1 MVDLLSEQAPTTI
14 VCQLFGVSRSSYY
27 NRRSRHQCVDVKR
40 VELTAK
46 VREIHRISR
55 GSAGSR
61 TIKTKLTDAGI
72 EIGRYKVRSL
82 MSEAGLVSTQPG
94 AHAYK
99 VAKHERPDIPN
110 DLDREF
116 EVSSPN
122 RVWCGDITY
131 IWTTQGWVYLAVI
144 MDLYARRI
152 IGWAISEHP
161 DADLVV
167 QALNR
172 AYQQRGRPSGV
183 MFHSDQGSQYGS
195 LKFRQH
201 LWRYRIKQSMSRRGN
216 CWDNAPMERL
226 FRSLKS
232 EWVPDLGYPNLLTA
246 EKDIGHYLMSYY
258 NEYRPHSYNNGLSP
272 VAAEKELNLL
282 SGNT

>member
-1 MVDLLSEQAPTTI
+1 M
-14 VCQLFGVSRSSYY
+14 
-27 NRRSRHQCVDVKR
+27 DVER

-46 VREIHRISR
+46 VREIHNISR

-61 TIKTKLTDAGI
+61 TIKTKLIEAGI
-72 EIGRYKVRSL
+72 EIGRYKVRRL
-82 MSEAGLVSTQPG
+82 MSEANLVSKQPG

-99 VAKHERPDIPN
+99 VAKHERPDIQN
-110 DLDREF
+110 HLERRF
-116 EVSSPN
+116 GVISPN

-144 MDLYARRI
+144 IDLYARRV

-161 DADLVV
+161 DTDLVV
-167 QALNR
+167 KALTR
-172 AYQQRGRPSGV
+172 AYQQRGRPNGL

-201 LWRYRIKQSMSRRGN
+201 LWRYQIKQSMSRRGN

-232 EWVPDLGYPNLLTA
+232 EWIPDLGYPNLLTA

-258 NEYRPHSYNNGLSP
+258 NEYRPHSYNDGLSP
-272 VAAEKELNLL
+272 VATEKELNLL

>member
-1 MVDLLSEQAPTTI
+1 M
-14 VCQLFGVSRSSYY
+14 
-27 NRRSRHQCVDVKR
+27 DVER

-46 VREIHRISR
+46 VREIHNISR

-61 TIKTKLTDAGI
+61 TIKTKLIEAGI
-72 EIGRYKVRSL
+72 EIGRYKVRRL
-82 MSEAGLVSTQPG
+82 MSEANLVSKQPG

-99 VAKHERPDIPN
+99 VAKHERPDIQN
-110 DLDREF
+110 HLERRF
-116 EVSSPN
+116 GVISPN

-144 MDLYARRI
+144 IDLYARRV

-167 QALNR
+167 KALTR
-172 AYQQRGRPSGV
+172 AYQQRGRPNGL

-201 LWRYRIKQSMSRRGN
+201 LWRYQIKQSMSRRGN

-232 EWVPDLGYPNLLTA
+232 EWIPDLGYPNLLTA

-258 NEYRPHSYNNGLSP
+258 NEYRPHSYNDGLSP
-272 VAAEKELNLL
+272 VATEKELNLL